1 MYTYMYISMYVGFR
15 KCSLEV
21 LGCMCLTEI
30 CVLRVQH
37 VPALVFMQ
45 HLRQGFKICEYMCS
59 SERVCE
65 GEIYT

>member
-1 MYTYMYISMYVGFR
+1 MYMSIYGGFR

-21 LGCMCLTEI
+21 LGCMCLTET
-30 CVLRVQH
+30 CVLRAQH

-45 HLRQGFKICEYMCS
+45 QLRQDIKICEYMCS

-65 GEIYT
+65 GEMCT